1 MTALLFDHFV
11 VHVDGR
17 PVFDAD
23 GPLPSGSFVV
33 LTGVD
38 GSAVTAVLAALAT
51 ALSAGSAP
59 LPSPAG
65 LQARGSVRLAQDP
78 DGRPVVAA
86 MTRDHGLL
94 GALSATENV
103 TLAALAHVPGR
114 LRDRGARPRSTT
126 ACRARSTPSGYPRRC
141 GTTSPSNSPAVSSN
155 GSRSPPRSCRKPSS
169 PSSTTRPVSS
179 TRGRQRSCTRRSWL
193 RRARWHGG
201 PRPVRRRTGAGLGRP
216 APRGTPRTAR
226 PPPHLTAPGAAAYGL
241 PHD

>member
-114 LRDRGARPRSTT
+114 LRDRGARAALDDRVQGALDAVGVP
-126 ACRARSTPSGYPRRC
+126 
-141 GTTSPSNSPAVSSN
+141 PAVRHNLAEQLSGGQQQRVALAAALVPEAVVTVLDDPTSELDP
-155 GSRSPPRSCRKPSS
+155 GSAAVVHQALVAATGTGGTVVLGRSDDG
-169 PSSTTRPVSS
+169 PVPDSAVRLRVGH
-179 TRGRQRSCTRRSWL
+179 RGR
-193 RRARWHGG
+193 HV
-201 PRPVRRRTGAGLGRP
+201 PRPT
-216 APRGTPRTAR
+216 
-226 PPPHLTAPGAAAYGL
+226 
-241 PHD
+241 